1 MNNNPSHSDDKEEHM
16 FPGRDGR
23 IILKGSDADGNFL
36 ISKYYVN
43 TNRSKTNDI
52 SPFSGESDEYEFYSD
67 ESSKREAEPKRLA
80 SLLLFLT
87 TFLFLVLT

>member
-1 MNNNPSHSDDKEEHM
+1 M
-16 FPGRDGR
+16 FPGREGR

-43 TNRSKTNDI
+43 TNRSKTNYT

-67 ESSKREAEPKRLA
+67 ESSKREE
-80 SLLLFLT
+80 S
-87 TFLFLVLT
+87 